1 MKDADGEQQ
10 PAPERPHLIAQLRL
24 KERPMRR
31 AIGVPLLV
39 LAFSLLN
46 IGLSA
51 TRFAQDASGPDNV
64 YKKSVDLVSG
74 VLHRAR

>member
-1 MKDADGEQQ
+1 
-10 PAPERPHLIAQLRL
+10 
-24 KERPMRR
+24 MRR

-51 TRFAQDASGPDNV
+51 TGFAQDASGPDNV